1 MDAVRLAVGT
11 LSVLPAGLPS
21 QVDRRV
27 AGRAMLL
34 APLVGLIIGAA
45 AAGVVA
51 LADWLRPDVPL
62 LTGVLGILTVQ
73 VLCGGLHLDGLAD
86 TADGLGS
93 RRDRATRLAI
103 MRKGDVGPFGV
114 AAIALLLLVDVA
126 ALTGCVTA
134 GLGWQAVLVAGAAS
148 RATLPLACRSGV
160 PAARPEGLGAMVAA
174 TVPRWAAFGVAIA
187 LTLAAG
193 LLALPAGFGALAA
206 GATGLVIAWSAV
218 RVFGGITGDVLG
230 TGVEIGCAVALL
242 VIALAS

>member
-21 QVDRRV
+21 RVDRRV

-34 APLVGLIIGAA
+34 APLVGLVIGAA

-51 LADWLRPDVPL
+51 LADRLRPDVPL
-62 LTGVLGILTVQ
+62 LTGVLGVLTVQ

-114 AAIALLLLVDVA
+114 AAIALVLLVDVA
-126 ALTGCVTA
+126 ALTGCVIA

-160 PAARPEGLGAMVAA
+160 PAARPEGLGATVAG
-174 TVPRWAAFGVAIA
+174 TVPRWAAFGAGIVLVVAG
-187 LTLAAG
+187 G
-193 LLALPAGFGALAA
+193 LLALPAGFGVLAA
-206 GATGLVIAWSAV
+206 GLTGLVMVWWAV

-230 TGVEIGCAVALL
+230 AAVETGCAVALL
-242 VIALAS
+242 VTALAS